1 MKKLFESWKKFVN
14 ESESSD
20 KFVQNHDLGLE
31 PFTALLKQIASDP
44 EFRALALSGQTDVG
58 GTADEA
64 INVVEGNPV
73 SAIDLTP
80 TQKDIDLQKSIGDQ
94 MTNEYN
100 STVYAL
106 EDVVTMPSPGGRIP
120 LLVFENKYILDG
132 HHRWSQ
138 VLLTNPTGK
147 MTVSNLTSPAFG
159 TGPAGAEVALKATQL
174 AIAALAGNVVT
185 KDTNINL
192 LQVPPERLKNYV
204 MENITDEVLQI
215 LTNSQKISRP
225 DREEA
230 GEYYK
235 NNLSAVQQKPP
246 GAFERVKG
254 MPQADESGVEQ
265 GRVNTALKQGQVNF
279 NDPSPQDYKKPA
291 E

>member
-1 MKKLFESWKKFVN
+1 MKKLLENWRRFVN

-20 KFVQNHDLGLE
+20 KFVQGQGLGLE
-31 PFTALLKQIASDP
+31 LFTALLKQIASDP
-44 EFRALALSGQTDVG
+44 EFRALALSGETDAAG
-58 GTADEA
+58 AADEA
-64 INVVEGNPV
+64 ISVAEGEPV

-80 TQKDIDLQKSIGDQ
+80 TQKDIDLEKSIGDQ
-94 MTNEYN
+94 MTNKYN

-159 TGPAGAEVALKATQL
+159 TGVAGAEAALKATQL

-185 KDTNINL
+185 KDTEINL
-192 LQVPPERLKNYV
+192 LSVPPERLKNYV
-204 MENITDEVLQI
+204 MENITDEVLQF

-225 DREEA
+225 DRGEA

-235 NNLSAVQQKPP
+235 NNLSAVQEKPP

-254 MPQADESGVEQ
+254 MPQADESGVQ
-265 GRVNTALKQGQVNF
+265 QADVNNALGNGRVNF
-279 NDPSPQDYKKPA
+279 NDPSPQDYKKAA